1 MKSILDILKQNKIIS
16 KVRKDFYTTYIQRN
30 IEIMEEIVNKPIILG
45 ATKTKE
51 YIDMLKVMGEQMRK
65 VPKKIMTIYQY
76 HIKTQRIVAVERIS
90 NEKFWDETKK
100 EFQTLINQGKYEIDN
115 EYDLN
120 NSTIYAIV
128 DTKDGKG
135 KYIVA
140 YNIGSIDN
148 AKRLIEESL
157 K

>member
-1 MKSILDILKQNKIIS
+1 
-16 KVRKDFYTTYIQRN
+16 
-30 IEIMEEIVNKPIILG
+30 
-45 ATKTKE
+45 
-51 YIDMLKVMGEQMRK
+51 MRK
-65 VPKKIMTIYQY
+65 APKKIMTIYQY
-76 HIKTQRIVAVERIS
+76 HIKTQRIVVVERSS

-100 EFQTLINQGKYEIDN
+100 EFKTLISQGKYGIDN
-115 EYDLN
+115 EYDPN

-148 AKRLIEESL
+148 AKRLIEKSL